1 MKVTL
6 FILLISMTGL
16 LGGCSDKEN
25 KDPFTSAGSVK
36 LEIGETHKKG
46 LWTQT
51 LVYPDN
57 IDDTFVIDVCLP
69 DDYDESITYPVVY
82 LTDCYWRRENYES
95 IKELYQSGKTK
106 EFILIGIG
114 YPDDYDFDTIRERD
128 LVREPGE
135 FLTMIVNGI
144 IPYIE
149 SNYNIDAQDRTFC
162 GASYGGFFMIYSLL
176 QSDGLT
182 KNIFKN
188 YILSSPTFLKSTGGF
203 TLADYEEVYWEKT
216 NVLNANVFLTVG
228 EKESEYE
235 FQLPI
240 RDFVAKIQE
249 RRYSGLNLIY
259 KVYEGKDHDTVWVP
273 ALLEGLEM
281 YLE

>member
-1 MKVTL
+1 M
-6 FILLISMTGL
+6 
-16 LGGCSDKEN
+16 
-25 KDPFTSAGSVK
+25 
-36 LEIGETHKKG
+36 
-46 LWTQT
+46 
-51 LVYPDN
+51 
-57 IDDTFVIDVCLP
+57 
-69 DDYDESITYPVVY
+69 
-82 LTDCYWRRENYES
+82 
-95 IKELYQSGKTK
+95 KELYQSGKTK

-114 YPDDYDFDTIRERD
+114 YPDGYDFDTIRERD
-128 LVREPGE
+128 LVRGPNK
-135 FLTMIVNGI
+135 FLAMIVNGV
-144 IPYIE
+144 IPYTE
-149 SNYNIDAQDRTFC
+149 SNYNIDAQNRTFC

-182 KNIFKN
+182 K
-188 YILSSPTFLKSTGGF
+188 
-203 TLADYEEVYWEKT
+203 
-216 NVLNANVFLTVG
+216 NVFLTVG